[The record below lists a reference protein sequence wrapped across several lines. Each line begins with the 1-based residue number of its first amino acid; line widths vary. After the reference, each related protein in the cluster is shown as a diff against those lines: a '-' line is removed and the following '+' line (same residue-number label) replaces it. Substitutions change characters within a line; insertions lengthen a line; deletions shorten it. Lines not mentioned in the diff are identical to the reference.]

1 MLKIRQA
8 QLRAFSNYRLAV
20 FVDELVAHLRQS
32 LPDHCAALG
41 PRGTHDLTAQSLET
55 AQRYGLTSEE
65 CAACFVRLAFLFG
78 ENFHTTQPWASQ
90 ALRDLP
96 GDSEFAKTGRL
107 AQAAMAHLKQAAG
120 A

>member
-8 QLRAFSNYRLAV
+8 QLRAFSNSRLAA
-20 FVDELVAHLRQS
+20 FVDDMVAHLQRS
-32 LPDHCAALG
+32 LPGHCQALG
-41 PRGTHDLTAQSLET
+41 PRGTHDLTVRSLET
-55 AQRYGLTSEE
+55 AQHYGLNSEE

-78 ENFHTTQPWASQ
+78 ENFHTAQPWASQ
-90 ALRDLP
+90 ALRDVP

-107 AQAAMAHLKQAAG
+107 AQAAMAHLQQAAG